1 MNSDL
6 LRWIVADR
14 DGRDDD
20 ADAAFKAVFRA
31 APAPEARP
39 AFIDRVMEAVARDV
53 ARRRRRARIA
63 AAIGLAASILLGL
76 SVAIALIAE
85 GPKLIGWAVDS
96 CVATAV
102 WMSVA
107 FENGLDLWAILT
119 QIGSAAAAVIATPQV
134 SSALIAIEAVGAA
147 ALYGLHRIFAS
158 EQESS

>member
-1 MNSDL
+1 MNPDL
-6 LRWIVADR
+6 LRWMAADR
-14 DGRDDD
+14 EGREDE

-39 AFIDRVMEAVARDV
+39 AFIDRVMEALARDV

-63 AAIGLAASILLGL
+63 AASGVAASILMGLG
-76 SVAIALIAE
+76 VTVALIAQ
-85 GPKLIGWAVDS
+85 GPKLIVWAVDA
-96 CVATAV
+96 CVAAAV
-102 WMSVA
+102 WMSAA
-107 FENGLDLWAILT
+107 FENGLDLWAILA

-134 SSALIAIEAVGAA
+134 SSVLIAIEAIGAV